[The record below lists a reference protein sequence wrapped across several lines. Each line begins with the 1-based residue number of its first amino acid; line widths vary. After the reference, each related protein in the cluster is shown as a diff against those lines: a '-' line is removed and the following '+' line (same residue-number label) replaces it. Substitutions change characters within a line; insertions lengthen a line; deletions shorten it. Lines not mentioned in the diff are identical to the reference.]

1 MIRVGVVADTHSPE
15 FLAELPEELFR
26 RLQGV
31 QLILHAG
38 DVGGEETLRRLRE
51 IAPVEAVR
59 GDHDAAMPD
68 LPLWREVAI
77 GGRRIA
83 IVHGN
88 RSHLVEEP
96 VTLLGTLSLGLLWPG
111 GGVVEGVR
119 RQFPLADV
127 IVYGHTHRAHVDELD
142 GAMLFN
148 PGAVY
153 MVTAEEARRRLDNRP
168 GWFQWC
174 WLQVIRHRRDAPVAS
189 VGVLEFPEDGR
200 GEVRARV
207 YPLGR
212 PPAPLRRP
220 PGPSQREADASG
232 AD

>member
-1 MIRVGVVADTHSPE
+1 MIRVGIVADTHSPE
-15 FLAELPEELFR
+15 FLPELPDELFR
-26 RLQGV
+26 RLRGV
-31 QLILHAG
+31 DLILHAG

-51 IAPVEAVR
+51 LAPVEAVR
-59 GDHDAAMPD
+59 GDHDGDMGE
-68 LPLWREVAI
+68 LPIWREVAL
-77 GGRRIA
+77 GGRRIV

-96 VTLLGTLSLGLLWPG
+96 VTLLGTLTLGLLWPG

-127 IVYGHTHRAHVDELD
+127 IVYGHTHRARVDEVGGTL
-142 GAMLFN
+142 LVN

-153 MVTAEEARRRLDNRP
+153 MVTAEEARRRLGNGP

-174 WLQVIRHRRDAPVAS
+174 WLQVIRHRRDGPVSS
-189 VGVLEFPEDGR
+189 VGVLEIPEDGQ

-207 YPLGR
+207 YSLGR
-212 PPAPLRRP
+212 AT
-220 PGPSQREADASG
+220 G
-232 AD
+232 